1 MCVIQTIDDKLSHRL
16 TQTKKN
22 QCVKSV
28 ARKGTEIMQNKYLY
42 SDITDKII
50 RCFYNVFDE
59 LGAGFLESIYV
70 KALIIELKNIG
81 LNIESEKEIKVN
93 YKGTIIGNSR
103 ADIVVE
109 DKVIIEIKAISALNS
124 QHEAQLLNYL
134 KATGIRIGLLVNFGN
149 KLEFKRR
156 IY

>member
-1 MCVIQTIDDKLSHRL
+1 MK
-16 TQTKKN
+16 
-22 QCVKSV
+22 
-28 ARKGTEIMQNKYLY
+28 NKYLY

-59 LGAGFLESIYV
+59 LGAGFLESVYV

-81 LNIESEKEIKVN
+81 LKVDVEKEIKVN
-93 YKGTIIGNSR
+93 YKGIIIGNFR

-109 DKVIIEIKAISALNS
+109 DKVIIEIKAISTLNS

-134 KATGIRIGLLVNFGN
+134 KATGIRVGLLVNFGN

>member
-1 MCVIQTIDDKLSHRL
+1 
-16 TQTKKN
+16 
-22 QCVKSV
+22 
-28 ARKGTEIMQNKYLY
+28 MQNKYLY

-93 YKGTIIGNSR
+93 YKGTIIGNFR

>member
-1 MCVIQTIDDKLSHRL
+1 M
-16 TQTKKN
+16 
-22 QCVKSV
+22 KS
-28 ARKGTEIMQNKYLY
+28 EYLF
-42 SDITDKII
+42 SDITEKII
-50 RCFYNVFDE
+50 KCFYIVFDE
-59 LGAGFLESIYV
+59 LGTGFLESVYM
-70 KALIIELKNIG
+70 KALIIELENIG
-81 LNIESEKEIKVN
+81 LNVDSEKEIKV
-93 YKGTIIGNSR
+93 YYRGIIIGNFR

-134 KATGIRIGLLVNFGN
+134 KATGIRVGLLVNFGN

>member
-1 MCVIQTIDDKLSHRL
+1 MK
-16 TQTKKN
+16 
-22 QCVKSV
+22 
-28 ARKGTEIMQNKYLY
+28 NKYLY

-81 LNIESEKEIKVN
+81 LNIKSEKEIKVN
-93 YKGTIIGNSR
+93 YKGTIIGNFR
-103 ADIVVE
+103 ADTVVE

-134 KATGIRIGLLVNFGN
+134 KATGIRVGLLVNFGS

-156 IY
+156 IF

>member
-1 MCVIQTIDDKLSHRL
+1 MK
-16 TQTKKN
+16 
-22 QCVKSV
+22 
-28 ARKGTEIMQNKYLY
+28 NKYLY

-59 LGAGFLESIYV
+59 LGAGFLESVYV

-81 LNIESEKEIKVN
+81 LKVDVEKEIKVN
-93 YKGTIIGNSR
+93 YKGTIIGNFR
-103 ADIVVE
+103 ADLIVE
-109 DKVIIEIKAISALNS
+109 EKVIIEIKAISTLNS

-134 KATGIRIGLLVNFGN
+134 KATGIRVGLLVNFGN

>member
-1 MCVIQTIDDKLSHRL
+1 M
-16 TQTKKN
+16 
-22 QCVKSV
+22 
-28 ARKGTEIMQNKYLY
+28 ARKGTEIMQNKYLF

-93 YKGTIIGNSR
+93 YKGTIIGNFR

-109 DKVIIEIKAISALNS
+109 DKVIIEIKAISSLNS

-134 KATGIRIGLLVNFGN
+134 KATGIRVGLLVNFGN

>member
-1 MCVIQTIDDKLSHRL
+1 
-16 TQTKKN
+16 
-22 QCVKSV
+22 
-28 ARKGTEIMQNKYLY
+28 MQNKYLF

-93 YKGTIIGNSR
+93 YKGTIIGNFR

-109 DKVIIEIKAISALNS
+109 DKVIIEIKAISSLNS

-134 KATGIRIGLLVNFGN
+134 KATGIRVGLLVNFGN

>member
-1 MCVIQTIDDKLSHRL
+1 MK
-16 TQTKKN
+16 
-22 QCVKSV
+22 
-28 ARKGTEIMQNKYLY
+28 NKYLY

-81 LNIESEKEIKVN
+81 LNIKSEKEIKVN
-93 YKGTIIGNSR
+93 YKGAIIGNFR

-109 DKVIIEIKAISALNS
+109 DKVIAISALNS

-134 KATGIRIGLLVNFGN
+134 KATGIRVGLLVNFGE

-156 IY
+156 IF

>member
-1 MCVIQTIDDKLSHRL
+1 M
-16 TQTKKN
+16 
-22 QCVKSV
+22 
-28 ARKGTEIMQNKYLY
+28 ARKGTKIMQNKYLY

-59 LGAGFLESIYV
+59 LGTGFLESVYV
-70 KALIIELKNIG
+70 KALIIELKKIG

-93 YKGTIIGNSR
+93 YKGIIIGNFR

-109 DKVIIEIKAISALNS
+109 DKVIIEIKAISTLKS

-134 KATGIRIGLLVNFGN
+134 KATGIRVGLLVNFGS

-156 IY
+156 IFQQQTNTDKK

>member
-1 MCVIQTIDDKLSHRL
+1 
-16 TQTKKN
+16 
-22 QCVKSV
+22 V
-28 ARKGTEIMQNKYLY
+28 ANKGTKIMKNKYRY

-59 LGAGFLESIYV
+59 LGAGFLESVYV

-81 LNIESEKEIKVN
+81 LKVDVEKEIKVN
-93 YKGTIIGNSR
+93 YKGIIIGNFR

-109 DKVIIEIKAISALNS
+109 DKVIIEIKAISTLNS

-134 KATGIRIGLLVNFGN
+134 KATGIRVGLLVNFGN
-149 KLEFKRR
+149 KLEFK
-156 IY
+156 

>member
-1 MCVIQTIDDKLSHRL
+1 
-16 TQTKKN
+16 
-22 QCVKSV
+22 
-28 ARKGTEIMQNKYLY
+28 MQNKYLF

-59 LGAGFLESIYV
+59 LGAGFLESVYV

-81 LNIESEKEIKVN
+81 LNVDIEKEIKVN
-93 YKGTIIGNSR
+93 YKGTIIGNFR

-134 KATGIRIGLLVNFGN
+134 KATGIRVGLLVNFGN

-156 IY
+156 IF

>member
-1 MCVIQTIDDKLSHRL
+1 MK
-16 TQTKKN
+16 
-22 QCVKSV
+22 
-28 ARKGTEIMQNKYLY
+28 NKYLF

-59 LGAGFLESIYV
+59 LGAGFLESVYV

-81 LNIESEKEIKVN
+81 LNVDIEKEIKVN
-93 YKGTIIGNSR
+93 YKGTIIGNFR

-134 KATGIRIGLLVNFGN
+134 KATGIRVGLLVNFGN

-156 IY
+156 IF

>member
-1 MCVIQTIDDKLSHRL
+1 MILQKKRNEPQTNTDKHR
-16 TQTKKN
+16 QKK
-22 QCVKSV
+22 SM
-28 ARKGTEIMQNKYLY
+28 ARKGTKIMQNKYLY

-59 LGAGFLESIYV
+59 LGAGFWESVYV
-70 KALIIELKNIG
+70 KALIIEFKNIG
-81 LNIESEKEIKVN
+81 LKVDIEKEIKVN
-93 YKGTIIGNSR
+93 YKGIIIGNFR

-109 DKVIIEIKAISALNS
+109 DKVIIEIKAISTLNS

-134 KATGIRIGLLVNFGN
+134 KATGIRVGLLVNFGE

>member
-1 MCVIQTIDDKLSHRL
+1 M
-16 TQTKKN
+16 
-22 QCVKSV
+22 

-93 YKGTIIGNSR
+93 YKGTIIGNFR